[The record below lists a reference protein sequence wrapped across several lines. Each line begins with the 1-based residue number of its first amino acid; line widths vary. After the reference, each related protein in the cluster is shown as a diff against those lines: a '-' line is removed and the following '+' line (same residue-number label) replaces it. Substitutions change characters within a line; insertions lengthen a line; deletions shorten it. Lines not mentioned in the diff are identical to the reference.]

1 MSLELKKMLDV
12 HFPITCPE
20 CGRESLSSLPAVV
33 IHLALLKEERVTL
46 RSRCHGIEWQ
56 ASPGEAEQIRQY
68 LGAAQLAATVSQPA
82 WREEGCS

>member
-1 MSLELKKMLDV
+1 MGMELKTMLDV

-68 LGAAQLAATVSQPA
+68 LGAAQLAATVSRPA